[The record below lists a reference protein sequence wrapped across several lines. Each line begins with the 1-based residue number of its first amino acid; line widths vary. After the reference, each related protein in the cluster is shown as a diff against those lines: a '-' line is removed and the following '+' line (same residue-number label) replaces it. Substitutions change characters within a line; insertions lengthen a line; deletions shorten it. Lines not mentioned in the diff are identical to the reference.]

1 MTKVKIIDSRKKQDF
16 ESKVNDYL
24 KELQDY
30 EIIDIKYS
38 ASVLN
43 SLGLPL
49 VYSAM
54 IIYKW
59 CVPIQLIEY
68 QGEHF

>member
-1 MTKVKIIDSRKKQDF
+1 MTKIKVIDSRKKDDF
-16 ESKVNDYL
+16 ENQVNESL
-24 KELQDY
+24 KELQGH

-43 SLGLPL
+43 NFGFL

-54 IIYKW
+54 IIYK
-59 CVPIQLIEY
+59 
-68 QGEHF
+68 

>member
-54 IIYKW
+54 IIYK
-59 CVPIQLIEY
+59 
-68 QGEHF
+68 

>member
-1 MTKVKIIDSRKKQDF
+1 MPKIKVIDSRKKDDF
-16 ESKVNDYL
+16 ENQVN
-24 KELQDY
+24 EFLQSH

-43 SLGLPL
+43 SFGFL

-54 IIYKW
+54 IIYK
-59 CVPIQLIEY
+59 
-68 QGEHF
+68 

>member
-1 MTKVKIIDSRKKQDF
+1 MTKIKIFDSRKKEDF
-16 ESKVNDYL
+16 ENQVNEFL
-24 KELQDY
+24 LQGH

-43 SLGLPL
+43 NFGFL

-54 IIYKW
+54 IIYK
-59 CVPIQLIEY
+59 
-68 QGEHF
+68 